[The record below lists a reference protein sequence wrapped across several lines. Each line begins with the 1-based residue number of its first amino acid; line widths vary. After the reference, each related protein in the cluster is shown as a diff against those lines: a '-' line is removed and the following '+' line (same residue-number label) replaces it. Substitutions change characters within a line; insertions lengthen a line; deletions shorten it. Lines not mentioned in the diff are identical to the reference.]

1 MTRDNQLGPSSAGG
15 DLVVE
20 IAAGKLLLQ
29 LTRQDIPLHD
39 ALDFATRRNPK
50 RPFLF
55 VSKLLGRHV
64 PTRPKALRG
73 VAEKLSRKLA
83 SVPMEGPVL
92 FVGMAET
99 ATALGQAVFQSWI
112 AAGNEGLYLDTTRR
126 RTGGEVAFTFR
137 EAHSHAVEHFV
148 HLPAA
153 ADDPSQIFR
162 RARTIV
168 MVDDETTTGQTA
180 VQLLSEYSRFVG
192 HNVKGCLAV
201 IASWLG
207 GAPVGDDVR
216 IVSLI
221 EGRATFERM
230 SMPGSHELPGPLVN
244 GGVASCPLA
253 PRGSRHGLRASQ
265 TLKEE
270 PRWLGQRILVV
281 GVGEFL
287 YLPLTFAEALENKGA
302 EVWVQATTRSPI
314 KEGGAIKHVREF
326 AALTGEGYREYLY
339 NVAPAH
345 PYDRVVI
352 CGETPFDIP
361 PGHALRDI
369 TCLEQCLLETHEP

>member
-1 MTRDNQLGPSSAGG
+1 MTRDNQLDPSSVGNE
-15 DLVVE
+15 LVVE
-20 IAAGKLLLQ
+20 IAAGRLHLQ

-55 VSKLLGRHV
+55 VSKLLGRHM
-64 PTRPKALRG
+64 PTYPTVLRG
-73 VAEKLSRKLA
+73 VAGKLSRKLA
-83 SVPMEGPVL
+83 AVPMDGPVL

-99 ATALGQAVFQSWI
+99 ATALGQAVFQLWI

-126 RTGGEVAFTFR
+126 RTGCEVAFTFR

-153 ADDPSQIFR
+153 ADDPSAIFR
-162 RARTIV
+162 RARTMVI
-168 MVDDETTTGQTA
+168 VDDETTTGQTA

-201 IASWLG
+201 IANWLG
-207 GAPVGDDVR
+207 SSSVGDDVR

-221 EGRATFERM
+221 EGRATFEGT
-230 SMPGSHELPGPLVN
+230 SMPGSHQLPGPLVN
-244 GGVASCPLA
+244 GGVESCSLA
-253 PRGSRHGLRASQ
+253 PRSSRHGLSAPQ
-265 TLKEE
+265 KLKEE
-270 PRWLGQRILVV
+270 PRRSGQKILVV

-287 YLPLTFAEALENKGA
+287 YLPLTFAEALENMGA

-314 KEGGAIKHVREF
+314 QEGGAIKHVREF

-339 NVAPAH
+339 NVPPNH

-369 TCLEQCLLETHEP
+369 TCLEQCLLETHKP

>member
-1 MTRDNQLGPSSAGG
+1 VTRNNQLGPSSVGS
-15 DLVVE
+15 DLAVE
-20 IAAGKLLLQ
+20 IAAGKLHLQ

-55 VSKLLGRHV
+55 VSKLLGRHM

-83 SVPMEGPVL
+83 SIPMDAPVL

-99 ATALGQAVFQSWI
+99 ATALGQAVFHSWI
-112 AAGNEGLYLDTTRR
+112 EAGNEGLYLDTTRR

-137 EAHSHAVEHFV
+137 ESHSHAVEHVV

-153 ADDPSQIFR
+153 ADDPLQIFR

-180 VQLLSEYSRFVG
+180 VQLLSEYSKFVG
-192 HNVKGCLAV
+192 HSVKGCLAV

-207 GAPVGDDVR
+207 GSPVGDDIR

-221 EGRATFERM
+221 EGRATFECT

-244 GGVASCPLA
+244 GGVASYPLA

-265 TLKEE
+265 TLKNE
-270 PRWLGQRILVV
+270 PRWSGQKILVV

-302 EVWVQATTRSPI
+302 EAWVQATTRSPI
-314 KEGGAIKHVREF
+314 KEGGAIKYAREF

-339 NVAPAH
+339 NVAPDH

-352 CGETPFDIP
+352 CGENPFDIP
-361 PGHALRDI
+361 SGHALRDI
-369 TCLEQCLLETHEP
+369 PFLNQCLLETHEP